1 LSQSRY
7 SIFFRNVG
15 ANPNQKVNT
24 IASLHVDQVRRRKDH
39 RCVDFISDLLPS
51 VDPGNRK
58 LDDAIRYAKF
68 HSQSHDTVIRV
79 YDEVGNVIE
88 THEHAGDFKEW

>member
-1 LSQSRY
+1 LPEFRY
-7 SIFFRNVG
+7 SILFRDGG

-39 RCVDFISDLLPS
+39 RCVDFSSDLLLS
-51 VDPGNRK
+51 VDSGNTK

-68 HSQSHDTVIRV
+68 HNRSHDTVIRV
-79 YDEVGNVIE
+79 YDEAGNVIE
-88 THEHAGDFKEW
+88 THKHACDFKE